1 MERLDSSFSVQQ
13 RPEQWVEGYFAETLG
28 CIGQL
33 ASVVEVQVRNRYA
46 FVVRP
51 LTLPRGSDLN
61 VSASIQI
68 CPVPKLPLRI
78 PTLP

>member
-1 MERLDSSFSVQQ
+1 MRRLS
-13 RPEQWVEGYFAETLG
+13 VEGYFAERLG
-28 CIGQL
+28 YIGRSV
-33 ASVVEVQVRNRYA
+33 SVVEVQVRNRYA

-61 VSASIQI
+61 VSASIQV
-68 CPVPKLPLRI
+68 CPVPKLPPHI